1 MITSGYILGTSTLMD
16 NRDVGLYAPI
26 KDLPGCNPIWTKD
39 MPNVKPTC
47 NTKEPEP
54 PYVSPNAVFENL
66 KVSRLSHPILT
77 YSTSQTSLSHFLRRS
92 TALRA
97 LQPHWAR
104 RVLRVSRCGARE
116 DLGRISRLEL
126 RLRFWRDTAR
136 RRGLQASPI
145 SQPKIRSD
153 PAQRRAPNRPVPRSP
168 APIPHLSCWMPSSRS
183 RRRRLPLPHLP

>member
-97 LQPHWAR
+97 SLGEK
-104 RVLRVSRCGARE
+104 GA
-116 DLGRISRLEL
+116 SRLSV
-126 RLRFWRDTAR
+126 WGSGGSGADIKVGTAAEILA
-136 RRGLQASPI
+136 GYSASAGAPSKSYI
-145 SQPKIRSD
+145 SAKNTI
-153 PAQRRAPNRPVPRSP
+153 
-168 APIPHLSCWMPSSRS
+168 
-183 RRRRLPLPHLP
+183 